1 MMPRENILTKI
12 ELEAVSWNEIYEMLL
27 SLADKMKKNKFEPDI
42 LVGVCR
48 GGWIPACILS
58 DLLQKTQLAS
68 VKVEFYTGI
77 AKAKR
82 EPMITQPVSVP
93 VDGRKVL
100 VIDDIVDTGKSI
112 DMVKR
117 HIRELKAKEVKIAT
131 LYRKPWSKT
140 APDYYEKETDKWII
154 FPWEIKETVI
164 NLTKKYMKNG
174 KPVEEAKRKL
184 IETGIDRK
192 YIEKFTE
199 EIMKE
204 FGV

>member
-1 MMPRENILTKI
+1 MPRENILTKI

-27 SLADKMKKNKFEPDI
+27 SLADKIKHDKFEPDI

-77 AKAKR
+77 AKTKR
-82 EPMITQPVSVP
+82 EPMITQPVSAS

-112 DMVKR
+112 DVVKR

-140 APDYYEKETDKWII
+140 APDYYEKETDKWVI

-164 NLTKKYMKNG
+164 SLTKEYLENG
-174 KPVEEAKRKL
+174 KSIEEAKRKL

-204 FGV
+204 PGV

>member
-1 MMPRENILTKI
+1 MTII

-27 SLADKMKKNKFEPDI
+27 SLADKIKHDKFEPDI

-58 DLLQKTQLAS
+58 DMLQKTQLAS

-77 AKAKR
+77 AKTKC
-82 EPMITQPVSVP
+82 EPIITQPVSAP
-93 VDGRKVL
+93 VDGKKVL
-100 VIDDIVDTGKSI
+100 VIDDIIDTGKSI

-140 APDYYEKETDKWII
+140 APDYYEKETDKWVI

-164 NLTKKYMKNG
+164 SLTKEYLENG
-174 KPVEEAKRKL
+174 KSIEEAKRKL

-204 FGV
+204 LGV

>member
-1 MMPRENILTKI
+1 MPRENILTKI

-27 SLADKMKKNKFEPDI
+27 SLADKIKHDKFEPDI

-58 DLLQKTQLAS
+58 DLLQKTQLTS

-77 AKAKR
+77 AKTKR
-82 EPMITQPVSVP
+82 EPMITQPVSAP
-93 VDGRKVL
+93 VDGKKVL

-117 HIRELKAKEVKIAT
+117 HIRELKAKEVKTAT

-140 APDYYEKETDKWII
+140 APDYYEKETDKWVI

-164 NLTKKYMKNG
+164 SLTKEYLENG
-174 KPVEEAKRKL
+174 KSIEEAKRKL

>member
-1 MMPRENILTKI
+1 MPRENILTII

-27 SLADKMKKNKFEPDI
+27 SLADKIKQDKFEPDI

-48 GGWIPACILS
+48 GGWIPACIFS

-82 EPMITQPVSVP
+82 EPMITQPVSAP
-93 VDGRKVL
+93 VDGKKVL

-112 DMVKR
+112 DVVKW

-140 APDYYEKETDKWII
+140 VPDYYEKETDKWII

-164 NLTKKYMKNG
+164 SLTKEYLENG
-174 KPVEEAKRKL
+174 KSIEEAKRKL

-199 EIMKE
+199 EIMKDL
-204 FGV
+204 GV